1 MKRGSMGV
9 WEAVAILLAGLAA
22 GGINAIA
29 GSGTLF
35 TFPVLLALG
44 YPPVTATVSNSIGLT
59 PGSFSGTW
67 AYRREL
73 AGQRARAL
81 GLGIMSFGG
90 ALTGAF
96 LLVYLPPGV
105 FESVVP
111 FMIGAACVL
120 IIFQPRITAWAR
132 SRRPARTGG
141 PWWLK
146 LGAYGAGTYGGYF
159 AAAQGIILLS
169 LLGIALDEKLQRMN
183 ALKNLLATVANTTA
197 AIFYIVLASP
207 AWPVVGLIAVG
218 AITGGYLGARFGR
231 KLSPTALRIC
241 VVIVGL
247 SAAVQLLAGRI

>member
-1 MKRGSMGV
+1 MGI
-9 WEAVAILLAGLAA
+9 WEAVAVLLAGVAA
-22 GGINAIA
+22 GGINAVA

-35 TFPVLLALG
+35 TFPVLLAFG
-44 YPPVTATVSNSIGLT
+44 HPPVTATVSNSIGLA

-73 AGQRARAL
+73 AGQRGRAL
-81 GLGIMSFGG
+81 RLGSMSSLG

-96 LLVYLPPGV
+96 LLTHLPPGV

-120 IIFQPRITAWAR
+120 ILLQPRITVWAR
-132 SRRPARTGG
+132 SRKPSRSGG
-141 PWWLK
+141 GRWLPW
-146 LGAYGAGTYGGYF
+146 GAYGAGTYGGYF

-169 LLGIALDEKLQRMN
+169 LLGTALDEDLQRLN

-197 AIFYIVLASP
+197 AVFYIVLASP
-207 AWPVVGLIAVG
+207 AWQAVVLIAVG

-231 KLSPTALRIC
+231 KLSPTALRAC
-241 VVIVGL
+241 VVFVGL
-247 SAAVQLLAGRI
+247 TAAVQILAGRV